1 MSNLYQIKFNTGVEM
16 PLEAYQDSRRFD
28 FDFTYDLLSS
38 NTKAESNFLISVMVP
53 GLQAIGLG
61 QAIERILYWVAVQ
74 NLSIF
79 IEKHAI
85 GRQLVELSSIPSSP
99 DPATI
104 EYPPKDT
111 FVVEV
116 SRKIGFR
123 P

>member
-1 MSNLYQIKFNTGVEM
+1 MSNLYQVKFNTGVEM
-16 PLEAYQDSRRFD
+16 PLEAHHDSRRFD

-38 NTKAESNFLISVMVP
+38 NTKAETNLLISVVVP

-61 QAIERILYWVAVQ
+61 QAVERILYWVAVQ

-79 IEKHAI
+79 IEKHAT
-85 GRQLVELSSIPSSP
+85 GRQLVELSSIPSFP

-104 EYPPKDT
+104 EYPPKDA